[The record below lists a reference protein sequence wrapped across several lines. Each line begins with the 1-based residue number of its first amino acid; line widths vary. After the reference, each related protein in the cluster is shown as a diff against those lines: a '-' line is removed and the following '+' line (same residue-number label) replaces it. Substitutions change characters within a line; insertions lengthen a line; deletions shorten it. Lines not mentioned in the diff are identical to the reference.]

1 MNKLS
6 RANRGVQTVRKTGE
20 DIEEQIINHLVKN
33 GNIGKYQIE
42 HISRGNAGF
51 SENNSVI
58 LSWQDE
64 TYPENLKL
72 LREKIS
78 AKPNQDLNYTS
89 PIEIFDPRSEKL
101 VNSRDGMLFYIAI
114 KFKKDHNRN
123 IEVPDESESDSGMG
137 DSGQSQNDDVPDLPQ
152 TQWNVS
158 QDQQEKFNKFNFNI
172 NQTKKK
178 TLFPGRKENIDILKI
193 NTTERSNKIMAEK
206 NNSMKPL
213 LSREE
218 IRRRYT
224 RIKKFKKIPEKK
236 IPEKKPGEEKKTK
249 PMWLAANVNSFNAN
263 FKRSPCYS
271 FQCLPRIR
279 NK

>member
-1 MNKLS
+1 MNNSS
-6 RANRGVQTVRKTGE
+6 RTNRGVQTVSKAGE
-20 DIEEQIINHLVKN
+20 VIEEQIINQLVKN

-64 TYPENLKL
+64 RYPKNWKL

-78 AKPNQDLNYTS
+78 TKPNQDLNYTS

-114 KFKKDHNRN
+114 KFKKDHNRS

-158 QDQQEKFNKFNFNI
+158 QDKQDKFKKLNI
-172 NQTKKK
+172 VNIKQKRKI
-178 TLFPGRKENIDILKI
+178 LFPDRKEKIDFLKI
-193 NTTERSNKIMAEK
+193 DTTERDKKILTEK
-206 NNSMKPL
+206 KEATKPL

-224 RIKKFKKIPEKK
+224 RIKRSKK
-236 IPEKKPGEEKKTK
+236 IPEKKPADDQKTK